1 MRLQRPF
8 EAITPTVDGAVLQV
22 LAGADSTFTVSQVT
36 TLVGDAS
43 PAGVRNVLNRL
54 SEQGLVQRE
63 TDGVAY
69 RYRLNRDH
77 LLAGPV
83 VAIAGARD
91 ELRWRTAA
99 LVEAWDEPAS
109 LVVLFGSAARGD
121 MRVGSDLDVLV
132 VGDGLDDH
140 WWQQVDELATAMTA
154 WTGNDTRP
162 LTMTVDEFTE
172 RASDDAVLVQIG
184 RDGRPLYGD
193 ESLLGPARAA
203 ALRQSVAT

>member
-1 MRLQRPF
+1 MRLHRPF

-54 SEQGLVQRE
+54 SEHGLVQRE
-63 TDGVAY
+63 TDGVAH
-69 RYRLNRDH
+69 RYRLNRTH
-77 LLAGPV
+77 LLAEAV

-91 ELRWRTAA
+91 ELRRRTAA
-99 LVEAWDEPAS
+99 LVEAWDEPAR

-121 MRVGSDLDVLV
+121 MSVGSDLDVLV
-132 VGDGLDDH
+132 VGDGSDEH
-140 WWQQVDELATAMTA
+140 WWQQVDGLATAMTA

-162 LTMTVDEFTE
+162 LTMAVDEFTE
-172 RASDDAVLVQIG
+172 RASDDPVLVQIG
-184 RDGRPLYGD
+184 RDGRTLYGD
-193 ESLLGPARAA
+193 ELLMRPARAA
-203 ALRQSVAT
+203 ALRQSVDT